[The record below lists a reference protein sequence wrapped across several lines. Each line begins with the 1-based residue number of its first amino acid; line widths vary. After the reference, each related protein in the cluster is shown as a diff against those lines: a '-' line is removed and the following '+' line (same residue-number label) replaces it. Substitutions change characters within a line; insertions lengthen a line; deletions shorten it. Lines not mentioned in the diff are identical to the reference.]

1 MQGSS
6 DATTSSQP
14 TAMREQQHVCDAVP
28 ASDPARC
35 EELTDHDKERILALQ
50 QAILEA
56 TARGAAPLEIV
67 NRVCLLEEQMV
78 PNAVA
83 SVMLLDEQRQS
94 LHVYSAP
101 SVPPD
106 GIARLNGLRP
116 GPGAGSCGN
125 SVFSGEAVFV
135 CNTSTDPRWADL
147 RQLAIDFDLN
157 ACWSVPIRSNG
168 GAIVGTFALSS
179 FEHRE
184 PTAFHRALL
193 DIGASIVG
201 IVLSRGREADE
212 RRAAEERIAFLA
224 YHDAL
229 TGLPNRLL
237 TRERLDLAIA
247 LAARGGHKVALLFLD
262 LDSFKVVN
270 DSLGHSAGDLLL
282 RAVAVR
288 LKGCIRDGDT
298 LGRLGGDEFVLII
311 SDIANPD
318 DVGYTSEKVLAQL
331 SDPFEVEGNELTT
344 TVSIGAA
351 VYPDDGQDFE
361 TLLKKAD
368 IAMYGAKGA
377 GRNTYRFYTQE
388 MNASAMEHL
397 RIRTGLRQ
405 ALDQGQFVLHFQ
417 PQVDLATGQMIGI
430 EALIRWAH
438 PQLGLLS
445 PDRFISIAED
455 SGLIVPIGDWVL
467 REACRQT
474 VALQAASGMTG
485 LVCAVNLSAP
495 QFRRGE
501 LERSVTRALAESGLE
516 PACLDLELTESL
528 LVLDTEQVLATVQR
542 LKLIGVTLCID
553 DFGTGY
559 SSLSYLKRFAVDK
572 LKIDRSFVL
581 GMADNPNDAAIVR
594 AIIQMAHSLGLRT
607 TGEGIEDERQRALLC
622 MHGCDHGQGFY
633 FSRPLP
639 AHDLLQY
646 ALDDRERRKPKAI
659 TLFPTA

>member
-1 MQGSS
+1 MH
-6 DATTSSQP
+6 
-14 TAMREQQHVCDAVP
+14 EQQRVCDTALTSAP
-28 ASDPARC
+28 AHS
-35 EELTDHDKERILALQ
+35 EELTDNDKARILELQ

-56 TARGAAPLEIV
+56 AARGAAPLEIV

-147 RQLAIDFDLN
+147 RQLAIDFDLK

-168 GAIVGTFALSS
+168 GTIVGTFALSS
-179 FEHRE
+179 FEHRD
-184 PTAFHRALL
+184 PTAFHRVLL

-237 TRERLDLAIA
+237 TRERLDLAVA

-318 DVGYTSEKVLAQL
+318 DVGYASEKVLAQL
-331 SDPFEVEGNELTT
+331 SDPFEIDGNELTT

-368 IAMYGAKGA
+368 TAMYGAKGA

-397 RIRTGLRQ
+397 RVRTGLRQ

-438 PQLGLLS
+438 PQLGLL
-445 PDRFISIAED
+445 PPARFISIAED

-474 VALQAASGMTG
+474 VALQAASGLTN

-528 LVLDTEQVLATVQR
+528 LVHDTEQVLATVQR
-542 LKLIGVTLCID
+542 LKSIGVTLCID

-572 LKIDRSFVL
+572 LKIDRSFVQ
-581 GMADNPNDAAIVR
+581 GMADDPNDAAIVR
-594 AIIQMAHSLGLRT
+594 AIIQMARSLGLRT
-607 TGEGIEDERQRALLC
+607 TGEGVEDDRQRALLC

>member
-1 MQGSS
+1 MH
-6 DATTSSQP
+6 
-14 TAMREQQHVCDAVP
+14 EQQRVCDTALTSAP
-28 ASDPARC
+28 AHS
-35 EELTDHDKERILALQ
+35 EELTDNDKARILELQ

-56 TARGAAPLEIV
+56 AARGAAPLEIV

-147 RQLAIDFDLN
+147 RQLAIDFDLK

-168 GAIVGTFALSS
+168 GTIVGTFALSS
-179 FEHRE
+179 FEHRD
-184 PTAFHRALL
+184 PTPFHRVLL

-212 RRAAEERIAFLA
+212 RRVAEERIAFLA

-237 TRERLDLAIA
+237 TRERLDLAVA

-318 DVGYTSEKVLAQL
+318 DVGYASEKVLAQL
-331 SDPFEVEGNELTT
+331 SDPFEIDGNELTT

-368 IAMYGAKGA
+368 TAMYGAKGA

-397 RIRTGLRQ
+397 RVRTGLRQ

-438 PQLGLLS
+438 PQLGLL
-445 PDRFISIAED
+445 PPARFISIAED

-474 VALQAASGMTG
+474 VALQAASGLTN

-528 LVLDTEQVLATVQR
+528 LVHDTEQVLATVQR
-542 LKLIGVTLCID
+542 LKSIGVTLCID

-572 LKIDRSFVL
+572 LKIDRSFVQ
-581 GMADNPNDAAIVR
+581 GMADDPNDAAIVR
-594 AIIQMAHSLGLRT
+594 AIIQMARSLGLRT
-607 TGEGIEDERQRALLC
+607 TGEGVEDDRQRALLC